1 MFSKNLIVL
10 YCILKHWQLINAL
23 KLFTKR
29 AIRGAG
35 VEAYFEGSVFLLLG
49 FYSICTLFK
58 RVAGIRDTIIISSR
72 FSVFREV
79 SRTISE
85 FREVISES
93 PLQVLTLAIIQ
104 FSYSIGTGVSFLVYC
119 SYKNKIK
126 ILKYIIFV

>member
-1 MFSKNLIVL
+1 MKF
-10 YCILKHWQLINAL
+10 
-23 KLFTKR
+23 FTKR

-35 VEAYFEGSVFLLLG
+35 VEAYFEGPVFLLLG

-58 RVAGIRDTIIISSR
+58 RKLSVAGIRDTIIISSR